1 MMDKQ
6 QAQKIADEYYEYG
19 AVFSDDV
26 DDVLIFRQRVP
37 KGESAI
43 RGVGS
48 VIVYADGRSEQLSSS
63 PIMWPDWYAD
73 WVGSLDG

>member
-6 QAQKIADEYYEYG
+6 QAQKIADEYYGYG

-37 KGESAI
+37 EGENAV

-48 VIVYADGRSEQLSSS
+48 VIVYADGRSEQLPSS

-73 WVGSLDG
+73 WVDSLDG